1 MLLRAILTFLLAIV
15 CMQTGY
21 ADTSKAE
28 HFELP
33 LNDESSISI
42 TKFGNTGDRILW
54 IPSEHG
60 INKENHYDLLRS
72 LAALQHEVWLAEI
85 HESYFIPAG
94 RSSYTKIPVDD
105 MARLIENSLPEDER
119 KLFIVSTG
127 RAAVLS
133 SLALNRWLATTGNSN
148 RQRDKFAGIIM
159 IHPNFQADTPHP
171 GTAMEYLPLV
181 DSIQLPIFVIQ
192 PKKSN
197 KYWYLNGLVSRLT
210 DGGSEVYTK
219 IIEQASDGYHVR
231 LDRSDTE
238 KQLAK
243 TLPADIARA
252 TQLLAQTKVIAKK
265 QPAKS
270 EIWQVSTIAES
281 LQPFPGNVSAPE
293 LELQDMGGNK
303 HRLKD
308 YRGKVVVLNFW
319 ATWCP
324 PCVEEIPSLG
334 HLQQAFSK
342 DDLVV
347 LSVDIGDNKND
358 VQAFLQQVPA
368 AFPVLLNPDGSTV
381 KQWNIIA
388 FPTTFIIDAYGTI
401 RLTYYGGLEWD
412 KPDIVEQLRE
422 LVKY

>member
-15 CMQTGY
+15 CIQTGF

-33 LNDESSISI
+33 LNDETAISI

-60 INKENHYDLLRS
+60 INKENHYNLLGS

-94 RSSYTKIPVDD
+94 RSSYTEIPVDD
-105 MARLIENSLPEDER
+105 MVRLIENSLPEDER

-148 RQRDKFAGIIM
+148 RQRDKFAGIVM
-159 IHPNFQADTPHP
+159 IHPNFQADTPQP
-171 GTAMEYLPLV
+171 GTAMEYLALV

-197 KYWYLNGLVSRLT
+197 KYWYLNGLVSRLI

-231 LDRSDTE
+231 LDRSDAE

-265 QPAKS
+265 QPEKS

-281 LQPFPGNVSAPE
+281 LQLFPGNVSAPE

-319 ATWCP
+319 ATW
-324 PCVEEIPSLG
+324 
-334 HLQQAFSK
+334 
-342 DDLVV
+342 
-347 LSVDIGDNKND
+347 
-358 VQAFLQQVPA
+358 VPA
-368 AFPVLLNPDGSTV
+368 MCRRNSFTGPLAASIFKRRFSGF
-381 KQWNIIA
+381 KC
-388 FPTTFIIDAYGTI
+388 
-401 RLTYYGGLEWD
+401 
-412 KPDIVEQLRE
+412 
-422 LVKY
+422 